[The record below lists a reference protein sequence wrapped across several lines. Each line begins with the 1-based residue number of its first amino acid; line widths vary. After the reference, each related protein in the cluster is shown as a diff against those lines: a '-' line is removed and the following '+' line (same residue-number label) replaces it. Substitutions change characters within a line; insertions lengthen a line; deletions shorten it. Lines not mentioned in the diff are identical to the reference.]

1 MGWHRRLSAT
11 SSVVPR
17 MLLFADGVLLTA
29 IGFVALRYV
38 DRPAGVYL
46 AAGLWLAAAFLFGL
60 LPLTDPYR
68 RDRHRSTW

>member
-1 MGWHRRLSAT
+1 MRWRPRLSAT
-11 SSVVPR
+11 SSVVLR
-17 MLLFADGVLLTA
+17 VLMVADGVILVA

-38 DRPAGVYL
+38 DHPAGIYI
-46 AAGLWLAAAFLFGL
+46 ASGLWLAAGVLFGL